1 VTPSE
6 FDGMVLLNLD
16 IQGATFMETDA
27 DPGNS
32 PFTVFFYRRENEV
45 ENSTLGQFVET
56 IPKRNMGWDRPT
68 RQLFYRGMSG
78 KLYKLSF
85 EEIK

>member
-1 VTPSE
+1 MIPDE
-6 FDGMVLLNLD
+6 FDGMILMNLD
-16 IQGATFMETDA
+16 IQGSTFMETDA

-32 PFTVFFYRRENEV
+32 PFTIFLYRREHEV

-56 IPKRNMGWDRPT
+56 IPKRNMGWDKPT

-78 KLYKLSF
+78 KLYTLSF
-85 EEIK
+85 EEVK

>member
-1 VTPSE
+1 MIPAE
-6 FDGMVLLNLD
+6 FDGMILLNLD

-32 PFTVFFYRRENEV
+32 PFTVFLYRRENEV

-78 KLYKLSF
+78 KLYTLSF
-85 EEIK
+85 EEVK